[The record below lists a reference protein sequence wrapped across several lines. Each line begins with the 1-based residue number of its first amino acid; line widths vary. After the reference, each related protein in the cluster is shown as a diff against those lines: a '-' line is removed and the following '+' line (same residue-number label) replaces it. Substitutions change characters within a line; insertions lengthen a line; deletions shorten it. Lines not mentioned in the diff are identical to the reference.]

1 MEFGSPFDNLAKA
14 VEYDFLTE
22 ISPGVWKIS
31 RRHDKVEFIAHDFTD
46 KFTDNPHI
54 PLEKGGSDFYH
65 LLHSGN
71 APLEEALSSVLS
83 HENLVSLVDW
93 LPVQKTGGGGRP
105 QLRYYIV
112 WDFCNAG
119 NLGNL
124 LVEKPLAPIVNKHP
138 PDYDEEPFSPNRV
151 LDQGLTE
158 PPEPPRVMFLPES
171 LCWHVL
177 VSVLKALAWLH
188 DGSRQIN
195 SHGNGNYGMT
205 PSRDWQPILHRD
217 IHPNNIFFCHPRR
230 REWYGYCKLGNYGSV
245 SISNHHHGNGKE
257 HAASRARSK
266 PLAPPPEKGFQPLR
280 ELVQLDAKWS
290 YTYPEQREQPYT
302 VISEWRAFGEIMQAM
317 MIPPAQKNH
326 LAYVGMTRVEENLR
340 YSAYSSG
347 LKNMVIKLMTL
358 NPDERMEDGSYRF
371 SMRTCITSRL
381 CVDAFTAFQH
391 WRRTGDL
398 EAQSMIISEQELA
411 QQLAEDNAEEERL
424 TDSRREIEDIL
435 TAQDEHFRDI
445 PRERELIAA
454 RGAESPVN
462 YEEGDPEDMDDGFLH

>member
-1 MEFGSPFDNLAKA
+1 
-14 VEYDFLTE
+14 
-22 ISPGVWKIS
+22 
-31 RRHDKVEFIAHDFTD
+31 
-46 KFTDNPHI
+46 
-54 PLEKGGSDFYH
+54 
-65 LLHSGN
+65 
-71 APLEEALSSVLS
+71 
-83 HENLVSLVDW
+83 
-93 LPVQKTGGGGRP
+93 
-105 QLRYYIV
+105 
-112 WDFCNAG
+112 
-119 NLGNL
+119 
-124 LVEKPLAPIVNKHP
+124 
-138 PDYDEEPFSPNRV
+138 
-151 LDQGLTE
+151 
-158 PPEPPRVMFLPES
+158 
-171 LCWHVL
+171 
-177 VSVLKALAWLH
+177 
-188 DGSRQIN
+188 
-195 SHGNGNYGMT
+195 
-205 PSRDWQPILHRD
+205 
-217 IHPNNIFFCHPRR
+217 
-230 REWYGYCKLGNYGSV
+230 
-245 SISNHHHGNGKE
+245 
-257 HAASRARSK
+257 
-266 PLAPPPEKGFQPLR
+266 
-280 ELVQLDAKWS
+280 
-290 YTYPEQREQPYT
+290 
-302 VISEWRAFGEIMQAM
+302 MQAM